1 MTFPKKAQAWG
12 FDMMIASM
20 IFISGIIIFYVYSLN
35 YPKESQETLDQ
46 LFSEGDFITESLL
59 SEGLPPNWDENSVI
73 RIGIITN
80 NKINDSKLEKFYLL
94 ANSQLNPQGYA
105 KAKSVLNTKYNFF
118 MNFSEQM
125 VINSNP
131 VNGVGKSFDGEQTKN
146 IIKITRATI
155 YQNKIVSLNLY
166 VWE

>member
-1 MTFPKKAQAWG
+1 
-12 FDMMIASM
+12 MMIASM

-46 LFSEGDFITESLL
+46 LFSEGDFVTESIL
-59 SEGLPPNWDENSVI
+59 SEGLPSNWDGSSVI
-73 RIGIITN
+73 RIGITTN
-80 NKINDSKLEKFYLL
+80 NKVNDTKLERFYTL
-94 ANSQLNPQGYA
+94 ADSQTNPPGYA

-125 VINSNP
+125 VINNNP
-131 VNGVGKSFDGEQTKN
+131 VAGIGKSFDGEQTKN

>member
-35 YPKESQETLDQ
+35 YPRESQETLDQ
-46 LFSEGDFITESLL
+46 LFSEGDFITESILN
-59 SEGLPPNWDENSVI
+59 EGLPANWDENTVI
-73 RIGIITN
+73 RIGLTTN
-80 NKINDSKLEKFYLL
+80 NKINDTKLERFHTL
-94 ANSQLNPQGYA
+94 ANNPTGYA

-125 VINSNP
+125 VINNNP
-131 VNGVGKSFDGEQTKN
+131 VAGVGKSFDGEQTKN